1 MKKDNA
7 YRLNVGLII
16 VNDSGRVL
24 LCKRKDNHQWQFPQG
39 GISKAET
46 AISAAK
52 REMFEEVGI
61 KFQSTRILGETKTW
75 YKYEVPKTKI
85 KPLFKKRGIV
95 GQKQKWFMLRLKNP
109 IINVSFENNPDDE
122 FNDYAWVSYW
132 HPLSKIVSFKKD
144 VYQKVLIE
152 LLSKYN
158 KEFKNVG

>member
-16 VNDSGRVL
+16 VNDSGKVL
-24 LCKRKDNHQWQFPQG
+24 LCKRKDNYKWQFPQG
-39 GISKAET
+39 GINKDET

-61 KFQSTRILGETKTW
+61 KFQSTMIIGETEAW

-85 KPLFKKRGIV
+85 KPHFKKRGIV
-95 GQKQKWFMLRLKNP
+95 GQKQKWFMLKLKHP
-109 IINVSFENNPDDE
+109 INVSFENNPDDE

-144 VYQKVLIE
+144 VYQNVLIE

-158 KEFKNVG
+158 KEFKNVS

>member
-16 VNDSGRVL
+16 VNDIGKVL
-24 LCKRKDNHQWQFPQG
+24 LCKRKDNHKWQFPQG
-39 GISKAET
+39 GINKDET

-61 KFQSTRILGETKTW
+61 KFQSTIIIGETEDW

-85 KPLFKKRGIV
+85 KPHFKKRGIV
-95 GQKQKWFMLRLKNP
+95 GQKQKWFMLKLKHP
-109 IINVSFENNPDDE
+109 INISFENNPDDE

-144 VYQKVLIE
+144 VYQNVLIE

>member
-16 VNDSGRVL
+16 VNDSGKVL

-39 GISKAET
+39 GINKGET

-61 KFQSTRILGETKTW
+61 KFQSTIIIGETEVW

-85 KPLFKKRGIV
+85 KPHFKKRGIV
-95 GQKQKWFMLRLKNP
+95 G
-109 IINVSFENNPDDE
+109 NNTP
-122 FNDYAWVSYW
+122 F
-132 HPLSKIVSFKKD
+132 FKMR
-144 VYQKVLIE
+144 
-152 LLSKYN
+152 
-158 KEFKNVG
+158 

>member
-16 VNDSGRVL
+16 VNDSGKVL

-39 GISKAET
+39 GINKGET

-61 KFQSTRILGETKTW
+61 KFQSTIIIGETEDW

-85 KPLFKKRGIV
+85 KPHFKKRGIV
-95 GQKQKWFMLRLKNP
+95 GQKQKWFMLKLKNP
-109 IINVSFENNPDDE
+109 INVSFENNPDDE

-144 VYQKVLIE
+144 VYQNVLIE

-158 KEFKNVG
+158 KEFKNVS

>member
-16 VNDSGRVL
+16 VNDSGKVL
-24 LCKRKDNHQWQFPQG
+24 LCKRKDNHKWQFPQG
-39 GISKAET
+39 GINKDET

-61 KFQSTRILGETKTW
+61 KFQSTIIIGETG
-75 YKYEVPKTKI
+75 VPVI
-85 KPLFKKRGIV
+85 NGNDLKRGIV
-95 GQKQKWFMLRLKNP
+95 GQKQKWFMLKLKHP
-109 IINVSFENNPDDE
+109 INVSFENNPDDE

-144 VYQKVLIE
+144 VYQNVLIE

-158 KEFKNVG
+158 KEFKNVS

>member
-1 MKKDNA
+1 M
-7 YRLNVGLII
+7 
-16 VNDSGRVL
+16 

-39 GISKAET
+39 GINKDEA

-95 GQKQKWFMLRLKNP
+95 GQKQKWFMLKLKNP
-109 IINVSFENNPDDE
+109 IKVSFDNNPDDE

>member
-1 MKKDNA
+1 MILEPG

-16 VNDSGRVL
+16 INDKGKLL
-24 LCKRKDNHQWQFPQG
+24 LCKRKGTNNWQFPQG
-39 GISKAET
+39 GINKDEA

-95 GQKQKWFMLRLKNP
+95 GQKQKWFMLKLKNP
-109 IINVSFENNPDDE
+109 IKVSFDNNPDDE

-144 VYQKVLIE
+144 VYQNVLIE

>member
-1 MKKDNA
+1 
-7 YRLNVGLII
+7 
-16 VNDSGRVL
+16 
-24 LCKRKDNHQWQFPQG
+24 
-39 GISKAET
+39 
-46 AISAAK
+46 
-52 REMFEEVGI
+52 MFEEVGI

-95 GQKQKWFMLRLKNP
+95 GQKQKWFMLKLKNP
-109 IINVSFENNPDDE
+109 IKVSFDNNPDDE

-144 VYQKVLIE
+144 VYQNVLIE